1 MAGFCQTF
9 GISPSE
15 YKALT
20 MAEVMAFLKVLE
32 DGKDQ

>member
-1 MAGFCQTF
+1 MAGFCQAF

-20 MAEVMAFLKVLE
+20 MIELAAFLKVLE
-32 DGKDQ
+32 DGSEQ

>member
-9 GISPSE
+9 NISPSE

-20 MAEVMAFLKVLE
+20 MAEFAAFLKVLE
-32 DGKDQ
+32 DGTER

>member
-20 MAEVMAFLKVLE
+20 MVELAAFLRVLE
-32 DGKDQ
+32 DGKEE

>member
-9 GISPSE
+9 NVSPSE

-20 MAEVMAFLKVLE
+20 LAEFAAFLKVSE
-32 DGKDQ
+32 DGTAR

>member
-1 MAGFCQTF
+1 MARFCQVF

-20 MAEVMAFLKVLE
+20 MAEFAAFLKVLE
-32 DGKDQ
+32 DGMDR